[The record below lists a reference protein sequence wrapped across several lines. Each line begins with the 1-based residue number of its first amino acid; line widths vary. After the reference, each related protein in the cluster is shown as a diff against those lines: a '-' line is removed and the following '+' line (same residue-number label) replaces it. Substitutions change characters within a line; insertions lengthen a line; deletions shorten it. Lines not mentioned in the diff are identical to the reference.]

1 MRTRLLLLAIA
12 VLVLVP
18 PAARAA
24 DSHAPHGARLDWLP
38 SDEWVMSSWLP
49 YDEARLYA
57 LLDTDRA
64 QVDAWLDDHRTL
76 GQLARRHGWASQREL
91 AHALV
96 APRLKGVRPPMR
108 PVLERRA
115 LDTLTQAHL
124 SNHVIFHVF
133 HTPAIADNARTV
145 FGLRPATFRRLR
157 DRGLSPARIAE
168 RGGRTRGGA
177 QARLAK
183 LLEARGQRAVR
194 LGAMSAAQARA
205 LYAEQL
211 AALPAFMS
219 HTYRTP
225 SQQVGFLCRPH

>member
-1 MRTRLLLLAIA
+1 MRIRLLLLVIA
-12 VLVLVP
+12 VLALVP
-18 PAARAA
+18 AAAQAA
-24 DSHAPHGARLDWLP
+24 DSHAPRGARLDWLP
-38 SDEWVMSSWLP
+38 TSEWVMSSWLP

-64 QVDAWLDDHRTL
+64 HVDAWLDDHRSL
-76 GQLARRHGWASQREL
+76 GQLARRRGWTSQRAL

-96 APRLKGVRPPMR
+96 APRLKSVRQAMR

-133 HTPAIADNARTV
+133 HTPAIADGARTV
-145 FGLRPATFRRLR
+145 FGLRPVTFRHLR
-157 DRGLSPARIAE
+157 DSGLSPARIAE
-168 RGGRTRGGA
+168 RGGRTRAGA

-183 LLEARGQRAVR
+183 LLKARGHRAVR

-225 SQQVGFLCRPH
+225 SQQVSFLCRPH